1 MSLDPTPL
9 DPDLDL
15 DPDPPADPGG
25 DVAREIKPK
34 RSRFGLV
41 LGVVAG
47 LFAATGVGA
56 YFGYEPLVRHL
67 VQRETARLGFVVT
80 YDAIEIHGFFLGAVL
95 HGVHVDLDG
104 VRGLDADVDQ
114 VVVDL
119 DGYRAQRLVTSGV
132 RVTVA
137 ASAADLLL
145 DLGAWINGHPDL
157 YRVPGEGTGV
167 ALTWADAPGDAPW
180 LTLND
185 SELSSN
191 GTDATFRTKAATVG
205 GFPVGAVGAAWAN
218 AASTITLGLGNEAIA
233 DALVRV
239 ELHPLDQ
246 PATALLTLRPTKLES
261 LGAPLGLSLP
271 APGAVAE
278 GSVALSL
285 GKKAGQ
291 GAIDGSASFT
301 LTGWVPPHPRELGG
315 IVFGD
320 RTTFAARLAIAE
332 DHRKVTLTDAAL
344 TAGALKLK
352 GGGTIERHDAY
363 AVSALDLKGS
373 LACADVARSAVASS
387 WGDLAGQLAFGVA
400 RIAVDGGVGI
410 KVHVEADTRDLRAAK
425 LTHEVGVGCGLK
437 LPKLF

>member
-1 MSLDPTPL
+1 MSPDPTTP
-9 DPDLDL
+9 L

-25 DVAREIKPK
+25 DASPEIKPK
-34 RSRFGLV
+34 TSRFGIA

-47 LFAATGVGA
+47 LLVAAAVAA
-56 YFGYEPLVRHL
+56 YVGYEPLVRHL
-67 VQRETARLGFVVT
+67 VKRETERLGFLVT
-80 YDAIEIHGFFLGAVL
+80 YDSIEIHGFFLGAVL

-104 VRGLDADVDQ
+104 VRGLHADVDQ

-132 RVTVA
+132 RVAVA

-167 ALTWADAPGDAPW
+167 GLTWADAPGGAPW
-180 LTLND
+180 LTLEN
-185 SELSSN
+185 SALSSN
-191 GTDATFRTKAATVG
+191 GTDATFRTPAATVG
-205 GFPVGAVGAAWAN
+205 GLPVGAVGAAWAN
-218 AASTITLGLGNEAIA
+218 AAATITLGLGNAAIA
-233 DALVRV
+233 DAPIRV
-239 ELHPLDQ
+239 ELHPLDL
-246 PATALLTLRPTKLES
+246 PATATLTLRPTKLES
-261 LGAPLGLSLP
+261 LGAPLGLALP

-278 GSVALSL
+278 GTVALTL
-285 GKKAGQ
+285 GNRAGQ
-291 GAIDGSASFT
+291 GPIDGSASFT

-320 RTTFAARLAIAE
+320 RTTFATRLAIAG
-332 DHRKVTLTDAAL
+332 DHRKVTLTEAVM

-363 AVSALDLKGS
+363 AQSTLDLKGS

-400 RIAVDGGVGI
+400 RIAVDGSVGI
-410 KVHVEADTRDLRAAK
+410 KVHVEADTRDLKGAK

-437 LPKLF
+437 IPKLF